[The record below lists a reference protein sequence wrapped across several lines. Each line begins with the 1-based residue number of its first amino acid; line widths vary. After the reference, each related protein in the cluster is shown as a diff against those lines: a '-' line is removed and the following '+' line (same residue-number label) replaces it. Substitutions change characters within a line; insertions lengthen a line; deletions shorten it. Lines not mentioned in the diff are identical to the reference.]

1 MSEAKMKV
9 DAMAGFAAPPF
20 HPILTDC
27 STAFWAGAGEALARS
42 ILVLTGNR
50 VLAYS

>member
-1 MSEAKMKV
+1 MGAFVLGWQAHRGFLSWAAF
-9 DAMAGFAAPPF
+9 AMFNGILDCCWGLAG
-20 HPILTDC
+20 
-27 STAFWAGAGEALARS
+27 S